1 MADSRGVEKAVVC
14 LFALKK
20 GRRDETRSSLAPFLH
35 TLKQRQYGLLHA
47 ILGCIIRDKV
57 ILLLQHRRAIISKLA
72 QIYLNSPG

>member
-1 MADSRGVEKAVVC
+1 MADSRGVEKAIVC

-47 ILGCIIRDKV
+47 ILGCIIRDKE
-57 ILLLQHRRAIISKLA
+57 ILLL
-72 QIYLNSPG
+72 